1 MSQALILYTLRPQG
15 FFAQALAQYL
25 SKENRVVELRPLSAL
40 PPPMGWEERQR
51 RKLVEEKQELKHAI
65 GGFEMGIA
73 LATNAPHRFP
83 DGKQWAAQ
91 KHKCEVRLK
100 VVSWKLE
107 QLALMR
113 QEKAEEGST

>member
-15 FFAQALAQYL
+15 FFAQAFAQYL
-25 SKENRVVELRPLSAL
+25 SSEGSVVELRPLSAL